1 MAATIEVEG
10 LTKSFGSFR
19 AVDDVSF
26 VAEDGKI
33 TALLGPSGSGKST
46 ALRMIAGLERPD
58 AGRITLAGEDQTE
71 ASVQERRIGFVF
83 QHYALFRHMT
93 VRQNVAFGLKVRK
106 EAKDETAKRVE
117 ELLELVQLAPFA
129 DRFPGNLSGG
139 QRQRVALARALAPR
153 PKVLLLDEPFG
164 ALDARVRQELRRWLD
179 DLHRELGVTS
189 LLVTHDQDEAL
200 ELANKIIVMHNG
212 RIEQVGTPDEIYNHP
227 ATPFVA
233 GFIGAANVITG
244 SVSDGHL
251 VFGEH
256 QLPGAHH
263 IGDGADAHAY
273 IRPLDIRI
281 VDPANANGHSHQAT
295 VERVNNLGP
304 VSKVR
309 FRLSDGQPIVGEL
322 SNEDLPILEAG
333 DQVHARPSERE
344 GVRGHRRVRARRDH
358 DGRRRRQPPKETR
371 EPSTRQPVT
380 SVTRSGARPNDDAR
394 RRAMRTQPDAVVLPP
409 HSCPAEE
416 RHLARRRHRLRD
428 AGPDR

>member
-93 VRQNVAFGLKVRK
+93 VRENVSFGLKVRK
-106 EAKDETAKRVE
+106 EPKDDTARRVE

-129 DRFPGNLSGG
+129 DRYPGNLSGG

-212 RIEQVGTPDEIYNHP
+212 RIEQIGTPDEIYNQP

-233 GFIGAANVITG
+233 GFIGAANVIIG
-244 SVSDGHL
+244 SVRDGQL

-256 QLPGAHH
+256 LLPGAHH
-263 IGDGADAHAY
+263 IDDGLAAHAY

-281 VDPANANGHSHQAT
+281 VDPAHANGHSHGAT

-309 FRLSDGQPIVGEL
+309 FRLSDGQPLVGEL
-322 SNEDLPILEAG
+322 SNEDLPILSAG
-333 DQVHARPSERE
+333 DQVLLDLRNVKVFEGTAEYAPGGIASGVSEDTVGE
-344 GVRGHRRVRARRDH
+344 S
-358 DGRRRRQPPKETR
+358 P
-371 EPSTRQPVT
+371 
-380 SVTRSGARPNDDAR
+380 
-394 RRAMRTQPDAVVLPP
+394 
-409 HSCPAEE
+409 
-416 RHLARRRHRLRD
+416 
-428 AGPDR
+428 

>member
-1 MAATIEVEG
+1 VAATIEVAG
-10 LTKSFGSFR
+10 LTKTFGSFR
-19 AVDDVSF
+19 AVDDISF

-93 VRQNVAFGLKVRK
+93 VRQNVSFGLRVRK
-106 EAKDETAKRVE
+106 EPKEDTARRVD
-117 ELLELVQLAPFA
+117 ELLELVQLTPFA
-129 DRFPGNLSGG
+129 DRYPNNLSGG
-139 QRQRVALARALAPR
+139 QRQRVALARALSPR

-200 ELANKIIVMHNG
+200 ELANKIVVMHNG
-212 RIEQVGTPDEIYNHP
+212 RIEQIGSPDEIYNHP
-227 ATPFVA
+227 ASPFVA

-244 SVSDGHL
+244 SVRDGHL
-251 VFGEH
+251 VFGDH
-256 QLPGAHH
+256 VLPGAHH
-263 IGDGADAHAY
+263 IGDGAAAHAY
-273 IRPLDIRI
+273 VRPLDIRI
-281 VDPANANGHSHQAT
+281 VDPARANGHSQSAT

-309 FRLSDGQPIVGEL
+309 FRLSDGQPLVGEL
-322 SNEDLPILEAG
+322 SNEDLPVLSAG
-333 DQVHARPSERE
+333 DHVFLDLRNVKVFEGTAEHAPGGIATGA
-344 GVRGHRRVRARRDH
+344 GV
-358 DGRRRRQPPKETR
+358 
-371 EPSTRQPVT
+371 
-380 SVTRSGARPNDDAR
+380 
-394 RRAMRTQPDAVVLPP
+394 DAVG
-409 HSCPAEE
+409 
-416 RHLARRRHRLRD
+416 D
-428 AGPDR
+428 GK